1 MFPSSGHMR
10 QAGLGGGQLE
20 LEDSPAHMNVG
31 SVVIGAVALYTNYFL
46 AGDCQAGVI
55 LKKDV
60 QYKQP

>member
-1 MFPSSGHMR
+1 MR

-31 SVVIGAVALYTNYFL
+31 SDAIGAVALHTNYFL
-46 AGDCQAGVI
+46 TGDCQAGVI
-55 LKKDV
+55 LKRDV